1 MDGWTKPAPD
11 CRNFVILLPCSVNKL
26 KKESTHTRIHLH
38 TNPHCSYS
46 VREPIICACKKKGK
60 NAHLERHFCSDPKNK
75 PTGWLQKR
83 RKHGAGESVVKWA
96 NSISTTSAF
105 MLLAG
110 CRKWNVLNLRPFL
123 GTHAGTMVKLIHEVP
138 TRTFL
143 GVQEC
148 SQWLTNRP

>member
-1 MDGWTKPAPD
+1 MDKTSAGLSKLRNTAALQRKQVEERVHTYPYTLTHKPSLQLFGSGAD
-11 CRNFVILLPCSVNKL
+11 YLRMQ
-26 KKESTHTRIHLH
+26 
-38 TNPHCSYS
+38 
-46 VREPIICACKKKGK
+46 KKGK

-83 RKHGAGESVVKWA
+83 RKHGTGESVVKWA

-105 MLLAG
+105 ILLAG

-138 TRTFL
+138 SRTFL